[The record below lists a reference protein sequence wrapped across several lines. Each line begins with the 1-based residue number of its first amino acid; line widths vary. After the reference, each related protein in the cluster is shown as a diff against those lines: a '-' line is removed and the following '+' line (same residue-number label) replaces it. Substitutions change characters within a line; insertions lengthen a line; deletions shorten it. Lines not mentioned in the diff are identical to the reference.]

1 MSQPRRNRATRRAGL
16 VAETVDTHL
25 RSYTVGAM
33 PMINHVLRRL
43 KLGEILERHLPAQD
57 GRTKIPTAAGLLLLV
72 RNVLISREPIYGVA
86 DWACPYAPDL
96 LGLSER
102 QLAALNDDR
111 LGRCLDGLF
120 ATLGPELL
128 LDVVRH
134 AVGEFHLR
142 LDELHNDS
150 TSISFYGRYADA
162 AQQRSRRGRAT
173 HAITW
178 GFSKDHRPDLKQL
191 LYILT
196 ITEDGGV
203 PVYFTSAS
211 GNLTDD
217 QTHGPTWDLL
227 CQLVGS
233 PDFLYVAD
241 CKLASVANLD
251 HVARRGGRF
260 ITVLPGT
267 RREDGEFRNCLS
279 AAAPTAAW
287 QRLYDVTQRTQDDR
301 EEIVDR
307 LSVWAEEQRTSEGYR
322 LLWYHSTRKAE
333 LDRAARVQRTERA
346 LIELAALRER
356 LDGPR
361 TRFRQRAAVEEAVA
375 KILAERNVQRWVT
388 VQIRDEETAHYR
400 QATPGR
406 PGKDTRYV
414 RQVQTRFGLSAEV
427 DTAMLERE
435 TLTDGVF
442 PLLTNQRQMSAEEV
456 LRAYKR
462 QPFIEKRFSQF
473 KSDFHVTPVY
483 LKEVSRIQGLLGV
496 YFLALLVQTL
506 LERELRQAMQ
516 HAGVENLPLYN
527 EDRNCR
533 HPTTRKLLDLFQ
545 GVQRHVLTLPNGRQQ
560 VLLTQLSP
568 LQRQIL
574 KLLRLSHATYGR

>member
-1 MSQPRRNRATRRAGL
+1 MRAG
-16 VAETVDTHL
+16 
-25 RSYTVGAM
+25 
-33 PMINHVLRRL
+33 
-43 KLGEILERHLPAQD
+43 PACSPD
-57 GRTKIPTAAGLLLLV
+57 RKG
-72 RNVLISREPIYGVA
+72 SR
-86 DWACPYAPDL
+86 
-96 LGLSER
+96 R
-102 QLAALNDDR
+102 QLGDGYPYEFLADINFLINCETCPDD
-111 LGRCLDGLF
+111 C
-120 ATLGPELL
+120 
-128 LDVVRH
+128 VQI
-134 AVGEFHLR
+134 VG
-142 LDELHNDS
+142 
-150 TSISFYGRYADA
+150 
-162 AQQRSRRGRAT
+162 
-173 HAITW
+173 
-178 GFSKDHRPDLKQL
+178 
-191 LYILT
+191 
-196 ITEDGGV
+196 
-203 PVYFTSAS
+203 
-211 GNLTDD
+211 
-217 QTHGPTWDLL
+217 
-227 CQLVGS
+227 
-233 PDFLYVAD
+233 
-241 CKLASVANLD
+241 
-251 HVARRGGRF
+251 
-260 ITVLPGT
+260 
-267 RREDGEFRNCLS
+267 
-279 AAAPTAAW
+279 
-287 QRLYDVTQRTQDDR
+287 
-301 EEIVDR
+301 

-435 TLTDGVF
+435 TLADGVF

-473 KSDFHVTPVY
+473 KSDFHVAPVY

-545 GVQRHVLTLPNGRQQ
+545 GVQRHVLTLPSGRQQ

>member
-1 MSQPRRNRATRRAGL
+1 
-16 VAETVDTHL
+16 
-25 RSYTVGAM
+25 
-33 PMINHVLRRL
+33 
-43 KLGEILERHLPAQD
+43 
-57 GRTKIPTAAGLLLLV
+57 
-72 RNVLISREPIYGVA
+72 
-86 DWACPYAPDL
+86 
-96 LGLSER
+96 
-102 QLAALNDDR
+102 
-111 LGRCLDGLF
+111 
-120 ATLGPELL
+120 
-128 LDVVRH
+128 VRH
-134 AVGEFHLR
+134 AVGEFQLR

-150 TSISFYGRYADA
+150 TSISFYGQYTDA

-217 QTHGPTWDLL
+217 KTHGPTWDLL
-227 CQLVGS
+227 CQLVGN

-267 RREDGEFRNCLS
+267 RREDGAFRDRLS
-279 AAAPTAAW
+279 AAASTAAW

-307 LSVWAEEQRTSEGYR
+307 LSWAEEQRTSEGYR

-375 KILAERNVQRWVT
+375 KILTERNVQRWVT
-388 VQIRDEETAHYR
+388 VRIRDEETAHYH

-427 DTAMLERE
+427 DTTMLERE
-435 TLTDGVF
+435 TLADGVF

-473 KSDFHVTPVY
+473 KSDFHVAPMY

-527 EDRNCR
+527 EDRDCR
-533 HPTTRKLLDLFQ
+533 HPTTRKLLDLFR
-545 GVQRHVLTLPNGRQQ
+545 GVQRHVLTLPSGHQQ